1 MNGNERYERQVIID
15 GWGDDGQKKLKGSHV
30 GIAGTGGLGSP
41 AAIYLAAAGV
51 GRLSICDYQDL
62 EISNL
67 NRQVLFTTED
77 AGESKVL
84 AATRRLEALNPEIQ
98 VIPHNK
104 TIDTGNISEIFG
116 DCDLIVDC
124 LDNPETRL
132 VINQFCV
139 ERSVA
144 FVHAGVR
151 EFYGQV
157 MLISPPTTPCL
168 ACFFDV
174 EGFESD
180 GPIPICGSTAGVLGS
195 LEANVALRWL
205 LGMESGIEGVFF
217 SVDLTSME
225 INRIEMAKNP
235 DCRVCGTTS
244 TE

>member
-1 MNGNERYERQVIID
+1 MNGNERYERQIIID
-15 GWGDDGQKKLKGSHV
+15 GWGDEGQKKLKGSHI

-67 NRQVLFTTED
+67 NRQVLYTTED
-77 AGESKVL
+77 AGDSKVQ
-84 AATRRLEALNPEIQ
+84 AAARRLSALNPEIQ
-98 VIPHNK
+98 LIPHNK
-104 TIDTGNISEIFG
+104 LIDTGNISEIFG

-132 VINQFCV
+132 VINRFCV
-139 ERSVA
+139 ERSIA

-157 MLISPPTTPCL
+157 MLITPPTTPCL
-168 ACFFDV
+168 ACFFDA
-174 EGFESD
+174 EGFEND

-205 LGMESGIEGVFF
+205 LGMESGTEGVFF

-235 DCRVCGTTS
+235 DCRVCGTAATN
-244 TE
+244 